1 MGPFVAALRRAG
13 SPRTGLAAAAR
24 AASAASSSTA
34 SSSAASSPAASSSA
48 ASSPA
53 ASSSAASSSAPLS
66 AHSWRHPTRDPAT
79 TPWALARAT
88 RAMGARPSK
97 RDIETA
103 ERVPTCESGA
113 GKLVAALTDEQRETM
128 LQALLGHRAA
138 AEGGDVLVAV
148 DGETQTMTRAEMRA
162 LFDRADL
169 DGDQTLTRR
178 EFEHMLLRLE
188 KARSA
193 FRDGDDGASPKD
205 SSVSPDASGT
215 LSSGV
220 LWSIFAAQAIPFVGF
235 GFMDNAIMIIAGEY
249 IEMSIGATFALSTMA
264 AAGLG
269 NLLSDIAGVGFSSK
283 IELACERMGITAP
296 ELSRAQQGLFAAR
309 WAKIMG
315 AVLGISAGCLLGMF
329 PLLFFD
335 ADHDHNLRPDAPE
348 NPEDTPK
355 GTTE

>member
-24 AASAASSSTA
+24 AASAASSS
-34 SSSAASSPAASSSA
+34 
-48 ASSPA
+48 
-53 ASSSAASSSAPLS
+53 AASSSAPLS
-66 AHSWRHPTRDPAT
+66 APPLAALARSWRHPTRDPAT

>member
-24 AASAASSSTA
+24 AASAASSS
-34 SSSAASSPAASSSA
+34 AASSS
-48 ASSPA
+48 A

-66 AHSWRHPTRDPAT
+66 APPLAALARSWRHPTRDPAT
-79 TPWALARAT
+79 TPWALGRAT

-103 ERVPTCESGA
+103 ERVPTCVSGA

-138 AEGGDVLVAV
+138 ADGGDVVVAV

-193 FRDGDDGASPKD
+193 FRDGADASSKDD
-205 SSVSPDASGT
+205 SVSGEASGT
-215 LSSGV
+215 LSRGV

-315 AVLGISAGCLLGMF
+315 AVLGISVGCFLGMF

-348 NPEDTPK
+348 KPEDTPK
-355 GTTE
+355 GKTE

>member
-24 AASAASSSTA
+24 AASAASSS
-34 SSSAASSPAASSSA
+34 
-48 ASSPA
+48 A

-66 AHSWRHPTRDPAT
+66 APPLAALARSWRHPTRDPAT
-79 TPWALARAT
+79 TPWALGRAT

-162 LFDRADL
+162 LFDHADL

-355 GTTE
+355 GTTDATRESRSTQT